1 MTAVVWDAPD
11 GVEEWEA
18 AGWSEMGQ
26 TRRMMVCVAH
36 LGARAGETVLDY
48 GCGTGRLRA
57 FLPPG
62 VGYVGYDP
70 SPGMLARAARERPGS
85 TLVGEIDGTVTF
97 EHVAAVGPWNLG
109 VEKARAVEEIV
120 WLWGCVAEW
129 TLVASLYRGGDVSCT
144 RWEAGEVAEL
154 AASLS
159 PSWTVDAHLP
169 NDLVMVVRR

>member
-36 LGARAGETVLDY
+36 LAARPGETVLDY

-70 SPGMLARAARERPGS
+70 SPGMLARAARERPDS
-85 TLVGEIDGTVTF
+85 RLVGELGRDVTF
-97 EHVAAVGPWNLG
+97 DHVVAVGPWNLG
-109 VEKARAVEEIV
+109 VGKARAAEEIA
-120 WLWGCVAEW
+120 WLWGCVAAR
-129 TLVASLYRGGDVSCT
+129 TLVASLYRGDDVSCT

-154 AASLS
+154 AASLAA
-159 PSWTVDAHLP
+159 SWTVDAHLP